1 MNRYL
6 SGLLSGCILMA
17 SCAKE
22 VNTPDPQG
30 KISSSEAMEKLPVK
44 PNFAW
49 NTMKS
54 GIIRLNMPS
63 SVYAVN
69 GSERVLLAENLP
81 VGTYNFTLP
90 MSGAVLEAEELTAPL
105 SMTARA
111 VTSAHSAIYFPE
123 QNAGRWAMLL
133 AEDVFPYLGDL
144 DMNDI
149 ILNFRIKYE
158 IDASRPVAQTESP
171 YVKAIEFSMQPVA
184 YGGNIYDIAGVALNL
199 AGTPASSVINVN
211 GQVLKNTM
219 FSSESEAV
227 IPVTDDLLS
236 LFDGQGVMNTYNN
249 LPQVETHGVTVRA
262 ELQEV
267 RLGDV
272 QMLANGGK
280 MLDLFVT
287 LGERGREVHLK
298 GHPATS
304 RLNDNLKEYASYADK
319 QANWVWA
326 LIIPAQIKYSKEGA
340 PVYETYPLF
349 KDWVKGSIENIDEW
363 TYAADHDNIYMPL

>member
-1 MNRYL
+1 MNKYL
-6 SGLLSGCILMA
+6 LGALSGCIIIA

-44 PNFAW
+44 SNFAW

-54 GIIRLNMPS
+54 ESIRLNVPS

-69 GSERVLLAENLP
+69 GEKKILLAENLP
-81 VGTYNFTLP
+81 AGTYDFTLP
-90 MSGAVLEAEELTAPL
+90 LSGGILKSEALTAPL
-105 SMTARA
+105 SMMTRA
-111 VTSAHSAIYFPE
+111 VSSGTSAVYFPE
-123 QNAGRWAMLL
+123 QNGSQWAMLL
-133 AEDVFPYLGDL
+133 VEDVFPYLGDL

-149 ILNFRIKYE
+149 ILNFRVKYM
-158 IDASRPVAQTESP
+158 IDGSRPVAQTESP

-184 YGGNIYDIAGVALNL
+184 YGGAIYDIVGVALNL
-199 AGTPASSVINVN
+199 AGSPASSVVSVN

-236 LFDGQGVMNTYNN
+236 LFDGQGIMNTYNN
-249 LPQVETHGVTVRA
+249 LPQVKTTPVTVRV
-262 ELQEV
+262 ELQDI
-267 RLGDV
+267 RLSDV
-272 QMLANGGK
+272 QVLANNGK
-280 MLDLFVT
+280 MLDIFVT

-304 RLNDNLKEYASYADK
+304 KLNDNLKEYASYADK

-326 LIIPAQIKYSKEGA
+326 LIIPSQIKYSKEGT
-340 PVYETYPLF
+340 PIYETYPLF
-349 KDWVKGSIENIDEW
+349 KDWVKGSMENIDEW
-363 TYAADHDNIYMPL
+363 TYALDHDKIYMPI